1 MVNHETHKKHE
12 SGARGNEV
20 VLHFVSFVYFVVK
33 NVRSKA
39 RSDREVGGG
48 GGRGAF
54 EEAADEG
61 VELFAF
67 EEEGVVAEVGG
78 KFGVTGAFAGAEEGL
93 GDLAVLL
100 GWEKPIAGEA
110 DDQRLGEHGREGLL
124 EGAVGVVEVELVE
137 GARDVE
143 IRVGVE
149 AVDERL
155 ALVPQ
160 VALDFEL
167 EVEVRRSGRGLS
179 VEG

>member
-1 MVNHETHKKHE
+1 M
-12 SGARGNEV
+12 
-20 VLHFVSFVYFVVK
+20 
-33 NVRSKA
+33 
-39 RSDREVGGG
+39 
-48 GGRGAF
+48 
-54 EEAADEG
+54 
-61 VELFAF
+61 
-67 EEEGVVAEVGG
+67 AEVGG
-78 KFGVTGAFAGAEEGL
+78 KFGVAGAFAGAEESL

-179 VEG
+179 VED